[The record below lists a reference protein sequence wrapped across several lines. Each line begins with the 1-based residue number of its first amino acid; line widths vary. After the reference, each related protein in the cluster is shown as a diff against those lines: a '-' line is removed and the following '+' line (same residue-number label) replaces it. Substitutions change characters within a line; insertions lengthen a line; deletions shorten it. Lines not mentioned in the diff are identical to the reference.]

1 MTFGEIEKGV
11 DLTRQQDLQRQKKL
25 KREQG
30 IWNRP
35 GRCNGPSLFSR
46 MHGRSEALAEDALIA
61 ATAGSRTH
69 RSYKKRARFR
79 CARGACFLIRSG
91 QAAGTE
97 RTGLEK

>member
-46 MHGRSEALAEDALIA
+46 ISGLFNARPFRSPGRGCPDCCNRGFADAP
-61 ATAGSRTH
+61 
-69 RSYKKRARFR
+69 
-79 CARGACFLIRSG
+79 
-91 QAAGTE
+91 
-97 RTGLEK
+97 